1 MPGSSLVY
9 NYGTIFL
16 QQLPEVTMSSS
27 YKLTLDTSEVSRCLL
42 CKDPE
47 CEKACPQHIHII
59 DELETVRRQLLDDG
73 QKTE

>member
-1 MPGSSLVY
+1 MAMNL
-9 NYGTIFL
+9 
-16 QQLPEVTMSSS
+16 
-27 YKLTLDTSEVSRCLL
+27 LTLYGDAEFARGKMQFAVQGHGRKPASECIQ
-42 CKDPE
+42 CGA